1 MSDNPPQEEDV
12 NLWQYYA
19 EGGGHLLME
28 RCNKGTS
35 DSQGFEILRIPKFHL
50 SYGESRSEQ
59 LQYGS
64 RNQLFVNESFKAW
77 FPNNIVTSS
86 LMVALSEGFIERVIS
101 IVQDH
106 RPEGRR
112 KKTLKLAS
120 FGYRERN
127 LFTIQKLCLNEARP
141 VQTLSFELKVKS
153 SLLSIS
159 PFLDASTYP
168 KLFYDR
174 YYLTQY
180 YKDYKAH
187 RKRAD
192 QGIDQLPWGKF
203 ERRSLYHPSDICSG
217 DSTRIISAI
226 GKLLDNPQN
235 NLGVFHNGI
244 RCYGWDMSDPS
255 LLQDAVTNF
264 FHPVAASTL
273 QTSMLMRSLF
283 TLVIKEETVLQDVE
297 LMQYLDWIDAEGVA
311 LCYSQFLRFY
321 TTEKEFQQYL
331 LNELSK
337 PLDRDIITIALYIKE
352 IHNKILSET
361 QLSTVLDRG
370 KKLFQHS
377 PKLFHL
383 LEITIKTRQMMSNFT
398 YEDVNDE
405 KFDHWRSE
413 VRKECEV
420 LIEEATLDEII
431 FLLKLWMLAAISK
444 DCSLIIT
451 LIHVN
456 TFPCQELLRK
466 CNHDSPDTI
475 VDLFV
480 VNRQTIEGNGQIL
493 IKDTNEIILE
503 YQISLIDIGLKDF
516 AKFLTRKDKDIELCE
531 IYKNKS

>member
-1 MSDNPPQEEDV
+1 MILQEEDV
-12 NLWQYYA
+12 SLWQYYA

-50 SYGESRSEQ
+50 SYGESRSQQ

-77 FPNNIVTSS
+77 FPNHIITSS
-86 LMVALSEGFIERVIS
+86 LMVALSEGFIERVVS

-112 KKTLKLAS
+112 KKTLKLAY

-127 LFTIQKLCLNEARP
+127 LFTIKTLCINEVKP

-226 GKLLDNPQN
+226 GKLIDNPQN

-244 RCYGWDMSDPS
+244 RCYGWDKSDPS

-297 LMQYLDWIDAEGVA
+297 LMQYLDWIDADGVA
-311 LCYSQFLRFY
+311 SCYSQFPRFY
-321 TTEKEFQQYL
+321 TIEKEFQQYL

-352 IHNKILSET
+352 IHNKIFSET
-361 QLSTVLDRG
+361 QLSTILDRG

-377 PKLFHL
+377 PKLYRL
-383 LEITIKTRQMMSNFT
+383 MEITIKTRQMMSNFT

-405 KFDHWRSE
+405 NFDHWRSE

-480 VNRQTIEGNGQIL
+480 VNRQTMEGNGQIL

-531 IYKNKS
+531 IYKNK